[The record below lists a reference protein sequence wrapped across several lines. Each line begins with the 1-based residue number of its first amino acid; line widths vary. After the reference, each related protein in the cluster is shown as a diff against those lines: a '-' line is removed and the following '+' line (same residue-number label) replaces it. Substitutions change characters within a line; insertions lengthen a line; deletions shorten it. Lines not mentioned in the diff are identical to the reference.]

1 MGVAEIIAITE
12 AAVPFLA
19 GFGLVISGRTLTHKI
34 GLRIGRWMKTKLSDA
49 WEDRFRAT
57 IKDLA
62 DGIVE
67 GLG

>member
-1 MGVAEIIAITE
+1 MGVLEIIAIAE
-12 AAVPFLA
+12 AAVPVLA
-19 GFGLVISGRTLTHKI
+19 GFGLIVSGRTLTRKV
-34 GLRIGRWMKTKLSDA
+34 GVRIGRLLKAKLSNQ